1 MYVMLHYTTKDIAC
15 KESSDSKFAFRSQ
28 NSKIITENLCYT
40 MGNSSRRRFL

>member
-1 MYVMLHYTTKDIAC
+1 MYVMLHYTIKDTAC

-40 MGNSSRRRFL
+40 MENSSSRSFL